1 MTDESKI
8 ENITKPTPE
17 HIAIAKELHEDAQSF
32 EELII
37 KIRDVV
43 HDNINNHPNTPYPKT
58 LLESRF
64 SPVDEQYSEG
74 VGSCGAEVNIE
85 TDMLRSLGFKV
96 KKVHGSIEGLTQAHA
111 WFKVWSD
118 SLQEWV
124 PYDLTQKTMRPRE
137 KHHEIAVCDEWD
149 EIKGLIIET
158 NNKLSKNRIE

>member
-17 HIAIAKELHEDAQSF
+17 HIAIAKELYEDAQSF
-32 EELII
+32 EELIT

-43 HDNINNHPNTPYPKT
+43 HDNINKHPNTPYPKT

-85 TDMLRSLGFKV
+85 TDILGKYCSKLLNFGKED
-96 KKVHGSIEGLTQAHA
+96 KK
-111 WFKVWSD
+111 KD
-118 SLQEWV
+118 SLLAQ
-124 PYDLTQKTMRPRE
+124 LTEM
-137 KHHEIAVCDEWD
+137 
-149 EIKGLIIET
+149 GF
-158 NNKLSKNRIE
+158 